1 MMMNTYIIFKPTE
14 RRERSNEIESEDEA
28 TQFPEIENKQTQTDK
43 KITFDKETETVDK
56 LNRIIGNY
64 IVKMSS
70 KNFKSLEPSS
80 SDFEPSRS
88 DKMVEAFTKMIE
100 NPSSSSSDSE
110 GNR

>member
-1 MMMNTYIIFKPTE
+1 MNKPTE

-43 KITFDKETETVDK
+43 KITFDKETKTVHE

-70 KNFKSLEPSS
+70 KNFKSLEPS
-80 SDFEPSRS
+80 RS

-100 NPSSSSSDSE
+100 HPSSSSSDSE

>member
-1 MMMNTYIIFKPTE
+1 MLTLFLNKPTE

-70 KNFKSLEPSS
+70 KNFKSLEPS
-80 SDFEPSRS
+80 RS

>member
-1 MMMNTYIIFKPTE
+1 MKMN
-14 RRERSNEIESEDEA
+14 
-28 TQFPEIENKQTQTDK
+28 
-43 KITFDKETETVDK
+43 
-56 LNRIIGNY
+56 
-64 IVKMSS
+64 S
-70 KNFKSLEPSS
+70 KNFKSLEPAS

>member
-1 MMMNTYIIFKPTE
+1 MNKPTE

-70 KNFKSLEPSS
+70 KNFKSLEPS
-80 SDFEPSRS
+80 RS

>member
-1 MMMNTYIIFKPTE
+1 MILNKPTE

-28 TQFPEIENKQTQTDK
+28 THFPEIENKQTQTDK
-43 KITFDKETETVDK
+43 KISFDKETKTGDE

-64 IVKMSS
+64 TVKMSS
-70 KNFKSLEPSS
+70 KNFKSL
-80 SDFEPSRS
+80 EPSRS